1 MQVSSVSVWNSFLL
15 IKHERCYSLYHI
27 GILQLT
33 ENLDDAVDGFKSGC
47 AELGIIA
54 EFSYKNADG
63 NVAELPKLAASLA
76 ELKVDLIFA
85 CSTPAA
91 IVATKLEGDIP
102 VLFTPVFDPIG
113 SGLVTSMKHPGGKV
127 TGVSGMVHADA
138 KAAFINRVLPA
149 ARTLGILYHAADTN
163 SLLELKHFRQAA
175 SQLFHLVEIPI
186 KHQEDLSLLADM
198 LSPDLDALFL
208 PIGKTIED
216 NFATIVYY
224 ADNISLPI
232 ITSHAPNVAAGALGA
247 LVANHR
253 LLGRDCAAKA
263 AQILSGTAPGDISVS
278 IVGQPEILLNKFAA
292 QNLGINLSS
301 DLLAEAAEVI
311 E

>member
-1 MQVSSVSVWNSFLL
+1 M
-15 IKHERCYSLYHI
+15 YHI

-33 ENLDDAVDGFKSGC
+33 ENLNDAVNGFKSGC
-47 AELGIIA
+47 TELGIIA

-63 NVAELPKLAASLA
+63 NIAELPKLAAGLA
-76 ELKVDLIFA
+76 ELNVDLIFA

-91 IVATKLEGDIP
+91 IAAAELEGTIP

-113 SGLVTSMKHPGGKV
+113 SGLVSSMEHPGGKI
-127 TGVSGMVHADA
+127 TGVSGMVKADA
-138 KAAFINRVLPA
+138 KIAFIHRVLPA
-149 ARTLGILYHAADTN
+149 ARNLGILYHAADSN
-163 SLLELKHFRQAA
+163 SLLELNHFRQAA
-175 SQLFHLVEIPI
+175 SPLFHVVGIPI
-186 KHQEDLSLLADM
+186 RQQEELSLLADM

-208 PIGKTIED
+208 PIGRTVED
-216 NFATIVYY
+216 NFATIAYY
-224 ADNISLPI
+224 ADAINLPI

-263 AQILSGTAPGDISVS
+263 SQILNGAAPGDIPVS
-278 IVGQPEILLNKFAA
+278 IVTQPEIWLNNFAA
-292 QNLGINLSS
+292 QSLGITLAS
-301 DLLAEAAEVI
+301 DLLAEATEVF